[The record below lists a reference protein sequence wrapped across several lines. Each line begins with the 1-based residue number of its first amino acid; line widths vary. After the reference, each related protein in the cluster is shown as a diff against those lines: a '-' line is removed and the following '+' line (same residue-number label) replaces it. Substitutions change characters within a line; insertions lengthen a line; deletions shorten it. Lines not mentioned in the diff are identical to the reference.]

1 MVSQIIVTYNFNYT
15 PVTYMGDTIESKIG
29 ILDPDGI
36 NVNPLTGEPYSDSYR
51 ALSKVW
57 TKFPAYESAKSIIQ
71 TIRSKQVTLVQSA
84 TGSGKTVLIPKY
96 LLHVLN
102 YEGRIAI
109 TLPKK
114 MIAKS
119 AAEFSASTLD
129 VKLGDQVG
137 YQYRGESSKS
147 DNTKLLYCTDGTLVS
162 RLITDP
168 ILAEFDAVIIDEAH
182 ERKVNIDFLLYLL
195 RNVLEKRPTFKLI
208 IMSATIDKN
217 LFESYYSKFSFESI
231 EIGGKTNYPIK
242 SVFLDKKIT
251 GKAYID
257 EGIKI
262 IKNLIKEIT
271 DKPKS
276 SKTGSVGILFFVTS
290 ILETQDVCSSMSK
303 IDADT
308 NVCIS
313 VFSGMSPEQ
322 EKLATDKEYFE
333 QTISAG
339 NTNSKIK
346 LIIATNVAESSLTI
360 EGVEYVI
367 DSGLELWSSYD
378 GINRISILEKK
389 LISHAQA
396 KQRMG
401 RTGRTGPGTCYHLYT
416 KDDFDFNMDRFPIP
430 SIRSE
435 SITTEILRLLGI
447 QSIGT
452 VDNLKI
458 VLQQFIEPPDPK
470 TVEYDITYLQNLNM
484 IADSKITDYGK
495 ICTDLQVEPAE
506 ARALIMAYKLYVFRE
521 VLAVIVLAIECK
533 HSMNSLFTLPL
544 DILDS
549 TNPNIEKDKKEWL
562 ENKFKVATKDFAN
575 PYGDIIALLKIFQKF
590 EELKKDHDSEDV
602 VKKWTH
608 EKFIKRGVLE
618 LAYKSY
624 NRSKY
629 SLKAV
634 LKNARSV
641 IMNDN
646 TVNRAKVD
654 TDTVYKVLACFM
666 YGYKYN
672 ETMVQDKKAK
682 IKYIDKL
689 GQETQIKA
697 LIDPVSFM
705 DLSKSS
711 TSSKRA
717 LYFTLFK
724 FGNMP
729 VKIKIITYESRKS
742 IELLKAVESGTELN
756 AEQSAKPDTEPSAE
770 PDTEPSTEPN
780 AEPDT

>member
-1 MVSQIIVTYNFNYT
+1 
-15 PVTYMGDTIESKIG
+15 MGDTIESKIG

-36 NVNPLTGEPYSDSYR
+36 NVNPLTGEPYSDSYKS
-51 ALSKVW
+51 LSKIW

-71 TIRSKQVTLVQSA
+71 TIRAKQVTLVQSA

-276 SKTGSVGILFFVTS
+276 DNRGSVGILFFVTS
-290 ILETQDVCSSMSK
+290 ISETQDVCSSMSK
-303 IDADT
+303 IDKDS

-313 VFSGMSPEQ
+313 VFSGMSSEQ

-333 QTISAG
+333 QTIVG
-339 NTNSKIK
+339 DTGSKIK

-360 EGVEYVI
+360 EGIEYVI
-367 DSGLELWSSYD
+367 DSGLELRSSYD

-416 KDDFDFNMDRFPIP
+416 KDDFDFNMDRYPVP

-452 VDNLKI
+452 VENLTK

-470 TVEYDITYLQNLNM
+470 TVGFDIEYLQNLQM
-484 IADSKITDYGK
+484 IENSKITDHGK

-506 ARALIMAYKLYVFRE
+506 ARALIMAYRLHVFRE

-533 HSMNSLFTLPL
+533 HSMSSLFTLPL

-562 ENKFKVATKDFAN
+562 ENKFKVSTKDFAN

-590 EELKKDHDSEDV
+590 EELKKDHDNEDSI
-602 VKKWTH
+602 KKWTY

-618 LAYKSY
+618 SAYKSY

-629 SLKAV
+629 SLKTV
-634 LKNARSV
+634 LKNAHSV
-641 IMNDN
+641 IMGENK
-646 TVNRAKVD
+646 VNRAKAD
-654 TDTVYKVLACFM
+654 ADSADADIVYKVLACFM

-689 GQETQIKA
+689 GTETQIKA

-742 IELLKAVESGTELN
+742 IELLKSIESGL
-756 AEQSAKPDTEPSAE
+756 EQSAKPDAE
-770 PDTEPSTEPN
+770 SNT
-780 AEPDT
+780 